1 MSELV
6 EKVEKHI
13 SEKLETYLAE
23 GIEEDLFLK
32 FCATN
37 AIRTVLEEMLKW
49 NVIRS
54 DIHPDF
60 NRAVKKFAQSH
71 DIFLSEEWYTEEEK
85 KRIQEK
91 PQ

>member
-1 MSELV
+1 MSDLI

-37 AIRTVLEEMLKW
+37 AVKTVLEEMLKGTDKTVPGW
-49 NVIRS
+49 SAREYVGL
-54 DIHPDF
+54 
-60 NRAVKKFAQSH
+60 FAR
-71 DIFLSEEWYTEEEK
+71 DNNITIGGGK
-85 KRIQEK
+85 
-91 PQ
+91 